1 MSLGMFSS
9 FVVVL
14 VESGDDGEEGVR
26 NGVVFSWGGN
36 DYGIL
41 GLGDMEDRPTPHQ
54 VTGIHRFDL
63 ISSHLSHNLPSPLS
77 V

>member
-1 MSLGMFSS
+1 MSSHYLSHNLPCHVGMFSS

-54 VTGIHRFDL
+54 VTGIHRF
-63 ISSHLSHNLPSPLS
+63 
-77 V
+77 